1 MGTAGYSDGM
11 DKPIAS
17 LRVYAQA
24 EEKKKLTCPACSSS
38 AVDVARMT

>member
-24 EEKKKLTCPACSSS
+24 EEKKNSHVPL
-38 AVDVARMT
+38 VAAAQSMSLG